1 MAKQHKAD
9 AKVLQPL
16 CLVLVEPHR
25 KSIWAESNCHL
36 LLLLAGPASSRRRP
50 NHRASDKNKIVVKS
64 RVVRKSAGPCH
75 AMPCIALPLH
85 AMSCHVPPPSP
96 RSVVVVLSPSN
107 ANPIRMP
114 IRDPPPQQY
123 EMCSL
128 RKIVGR
134 EVISSVQISLGLAQ
148 HRVVG
153 VC

>member
-1 MAKQHKAD
+1 MANQHKAD
-9 AKVLQPL
+9 AKVLRPL

-25 KSIWAESNCHL
+25 KYLGRIELPPPPAARC
-36 LLLLAGPASSRRRP
+36 PASSRRRP

-75 AMPCIALPLH
+75 ALHCHCMPCH